1 MHKVFVFLFALL
13 LSVSVFAQAE
23 KPAEA
28 SVILEKA
35 FTTAKQSK
43 KQVLLVYH
51 ASWCKWC
58 RKLDSALT
66 STELKPVVDNYF
78 VLTHLDV
85 NERKEKVELLENPGA
100 KELLKQHGGEQAGLP
115 YYAVLNAKGTLL
127 ENSKQMPDKSNI
139 GYPGA
144 PDEIKLFVGMLKKA
158 NKQIK
163 KQDLKLIEDY
173 LTKHAPH

>member
-1 MHKVFVFLFALL
+1 MYRLILLAFVFVI
-13 LSVSVFAQAE
+13 SSSVFAQAE

-35 FTTAKQSK
+35 FASAKQSK

-66 STELKPVVDNYF
+66 STELKPVIDKYF

-85 NERKEKVELLENPGA
+85 NERKEKIELLENPGA

-115 YYAVLNAKGTLL
+115 YYAVLNAKGKLL

-158 NKQIK
+158 NKQMK